1 VNDLTKAEKCLRFGG
16 SSAETDAPVTSSGR
30 LVFVLVIVLKKGSQ
44 SKSLCNIVPSFSKTT
59 EINSHLEDANDLQ
72 NLL

>member
-1 VNDLTKAEKCLRFGG
+1 MRFGG

-30 LVFVLVIVLKKGSQ
+30 LVFVLVIVPKKGTEL
-44 SKSLCNIVPSFSKTT
+44 KFPCNIVPSFSKTT
-59 EINSHLEDANDLQ
+59 EINSHLEDANDPQ